1 MALTPA
7 EQEEYEERAA
17 IMEFDGKL
25 PRAKAEAEAMR
36 LILAKLGQDVGKARL
51 RQATPSR

>member
-1 MALTPA
+1 MTPS

-36 LILAKLGQDVGKARL
+36 LILAKRGRDVGEARL